1 MVHKWYNVKY
11 EIVLLLIKGK
21 THVRG
26 LAQALKMSHSTVLR
40 KLNELVKENV
50 LDYKIEGKNKVFY
63 LRKNLQ
69 AKAFVFIAEHYK
81 LTKLF
86 IAYPEMEVII
96 EELLKNTGKSMVVLF
111 GSHAKFTAKQD
122 SDIDVYVEISDR
134 RLKNKLDSIHSKLS
148 IKIGSFDLEAD
159 LVKEIIKNHVIL
171 KGVEEFYEKTK
182 FFKGSE

>member
-26 LAQALKMSHSTVLR
+26 LAHALKMSHSTVLR
-40 KLNELVKENV
+40 KLNELVKENI
-50 LDYKIEGKNKVFY
+50 LDYQTEGKNKVFY

-69 AKAFVFIAEHYK
+69 SQAFVFSAEHYK
-81 LTKLF
+81 LTKLLR
-86 IAYPEMEVII
+86 IYPELEVII
-96 EELLKNTGKSMVVLF
+96 EELLKKTSNRMVILF
-111 GSHAKFTAKQD
+111 GSHAKFIAKHD
-122 SDIDVYVEISDR
+122 SDIDIYVETKNR
-134 RLKNKLDSIHSKLS
+134 KLKDKLEDIHSKLS
-148 IKIGSFDLEAD
+148 VKIGSFDPDAD

-171 KGVEEFYEKTK
+171 KNVEEFYEKIK